1 MSDIR
6 NVAIIAHVDHGKT
19 TLVDALFKTAGMFRD
34 NQQVETRA
42 MDSNELERERGI
54 TILAKCTSLTWK
66 DTKLNIVDTPGHAD
80 FGGEVERILSM
91 VDGVIVLVDS
101 AEGPMPQTKFV
112 VSKALALNLNPIV
125 VINKIDRQDARP
137 QEVIDEVFDLFVAL
151 GANDKQL
158 DFPILYA
165 SGRSGW
171 AVKHLDDE
179 RKDLSPL
186 LETIMEHV
194 PAPEK
199 NYDAPFS
206 MLVTT
211 LESDVYLGRV
221 LTGRIQS
228 GVARINEPVN
238 TLRPGSGVVE
248 RARLTK
254 LLAFQGL
261 KRIPIEEA
269 KCGDII
275 AIAGLSEATVA
286 DTIASPEITEPIASL
301 PIDPPTISMTFSV
314 NDSPLGGKEGSKVTS
329 RLIGD
334 RLFKEAEG
342 NISISVKRSEGNDSF
357 EVAGRGE
364 LQLGILIETMRREGF
379 ELSISRPKVLMHKDE
394 NGMLMEPMEEIFAD
408 VDDEFSGIVIE
419 KLTLRKGDLKDMRPS
434 GVGKTRVTFIIPTRG
449 LIGYYSEFLTD
460 TRGTG
465 IMNRSFAGYDVHRGL
480 IPGRQRGALISLE
493 NGSAVPYALFFI
505 QDRGTLFINPG
516 DPVYNGLIIGEH
528 SKDND
533 LEVNPTKEKH
543 LSNMRASGKDENI
556 RLSPPR
562 VITLEQALSYINDD
576 ELVEVTPSAIRLR
589 KKYLDPITRKKMSR
603 ALKDAN

>member
-19 TLVDALFKTAGMFRD
+19 TLVDALFRTAGMFRD

-91 VDGVIVLVDS
+91 VDGVIVLVDA

-112 VSKALALNLNPIV
+112 VSKALSLNLNPIV

-151 GANDKQL
+151 GANDQQL

-171 AVKHLDDE
+171 AVKDMNDE

-186 LETIMEHV
+186 LETIVDHV
-194 PAPEK
+194 PPPEK

-211 LESDVYLGRV
+211 IESDPYLGRV

-228 GVARINEPVN
+228 GVAKINESVN
-238 TLRPGSGVVE
+238 ALRPEKGVVE

-269 KCGDII
+269 KCGDIV

-286 DTIASPEITEPIASL
+286 DTIASPEITEPLKSL

-314 NDSPLGGKEGSKVTS
+314 NDSPLGGKDGKKVTS
-329 RLIGD
+329 RLFGD

-342 NISISVKRSEGNDSF
+342 NISISVKRAENNDSF

-394 NGMLMEPMEEIFAD
+394 TGQLLEPMEEVLAD

-419 KLTLRKGDLKDMRPS
+419 KLTQRKGDLKDMRPS
-434 GVGKTRVTFIIPTRG
+434 GAGKTRVTFLIPTRG
-449 LIGYYSEFLTD
+449 LIGYYGEFLTD

-465 IMNRSFAGYDVHRGL
+465 IMNRSFAGYGPHRGI
-480 IPGRQRGALISLE
+480 IPGRQRGALISIG

-505 QDRGTLFINPG
+505 QERGVLFVNPG
-516 DPVYNGLIIGEH
+516 EPVYDGLIIGEH

-576 ELVEVTPSAIRLR
+576 ELVEVTPKAIRLR
-589 KKYLDPITRKKMSR
+589 KKYLDSITRKKMNR
-603 ALKDAN
+603 ALKSAE

>member
-1 MSDIR
+1 MPSIR

-19 TLVDALFKTAGMFRD
+19 TLVDALFRTAGMFRD
-34 NQQVETRA
+34 NQQVDTCV

-54 TILAKCTSLTWK
+54 TILAKCTSLNWN
-66 DTKLNIVDTPGHAD
+66 DIKLNIVDTPGHAD

-91 VDGVIVLVDS
+91 VDGVIVLVDA

-165 SGRSGW
+165 SGRNGW
-171 AVKHLDDE
+171 AVRDLDNDP
-179 RKDLSPL
+179 RKDLVPL
-186 LETIMEHV
+186 LETIVDHV
-194 PAPEK
+194 PAPEE

-228 GVARINEPVN
+228 GIAKVNETVN
-238 TLRPGSGVVE
+238 TIRPGAGVVE

-286 DTIASPEITEPIASL
+286 DTIASPEVTEPLKSL

-314 NDSPLGGKEGSKVTS
+314 NDSPLGGKDGTKVTS

-334 RLFKEAEG
+334 RLFKEMEG
-342 NISISVKRSEGNDSF
+342 NISINVKRSEGNDSF

-379 ELSISRPKVLMHKDE
+379 EMSISRPKVLMHRDE
-394 NGMLMEPMEEIFAD
+394 NGQLLEPIEEVLAD

-419 KLTLRKGDLKDMRPS
+419 KLTQRKGDLKDMRPF
-434 GVGKTRVTFIIPTRG
+434 GMGKTRLTFSISTRG
-449 LIGYYSEFLTD
+449 LIGYYGEFLTD

-465 IMNRSFAGYDVHRGL
+465 IMNRSFSGCAPHKGI
-480 IPGRQRGALISLE
+480 IPGRQRGALISIAS
-493 NGSAVPYALFFI
+493 GSAVPYALFFI
-505 QDRGTLFINPG
+505 QERGTLFINAG
-516 DPVYNGLIIGEH
+516 DPVYDGLIIGEH
-528 SKDND
+528 AKDND

-543 LSNMRASGKDENI
+543 LSNMRAAGKDENI

-576 ELVEVTPSAIRLR
+576 ELVEVTPKAIRLR
-589 KKYLDPITRKKMSR
+589 KKYLDSITRKKMGR
-603 ALKDAN
+603 AATKE

>member
-19 TLVDALFKTAGMFRD
+19 TLVDALFRTAGMFRD

-91 VDGVIVLVDS
+91 VDGVIVLVDA

-112 VSKALALNLNPIV
+112 VSKALSLNLNPIV

-151 GANDKQL
+151 GANDQQL

-171 AVKHLDDE
+171 AVKDMNDE

-186 LETIMEHV
+186 LETIVDHV
-194 PAPEK
+194 PPPEK

-211 LESDVYLGRV
+211 IESDPYLGRV

-228 GVARINEPVN
+228 GVAKINESVN
-238 TLRPGSGVVE
+238 ALRPEKGVVE

-269 KCGDII
+269 KCGDIV

-286 DTIASPEITEPIASL
+286 DTIASPEITEPLKSL

-314 NDSPLGGKEGSKVTS
+314 NDSPLGGKDGKKVTS

-342 NISISVKRSEGNDSF
+342 NISISVKRAENNDSF

-394 NGMLMEPMEEIFAD
+394 TGQLLEPMEEVLAD

-419 KLTLRKGDLKDMRPS
+419 KLTQRKGDLKDMRPS
-434 GVGKTRVTFIIPTRG
+434 GAGKTRVTFLIPTRG
-449 LIGYYSEFLTD
+449 LIGYYGEFLTD

-465 IMNRSFAGYDVHRGL
+465 IMNRSFAGYGPHRGI
-480 IPGRQRGALISLE
+480 IPGRQRGALISIG

-505 QDRGTLFINPG
+505 QERGVLFVNPG
-516 DPVYNGLIIGEH
+516 EPVYDGLIIGEH

-576 ELVEVTPSAIRLR
+576 ELVEVTPKAIRLR
-589 KKYLDPITRKKMSR
+589 KKYLDSITRKKMNR
-603 ALKDAN
+603 ALKSAE

>member
-1 MSDIR
+1 MSENIR
-6 NVAIIAHVDHGKT
+6 NIAIIAHVDHGKT
-19 TLVDALFKTAGMFRD
+19 TLVDALFKTSGMFRD
-34 NQQVETRA
+34 NQQVETCA

-54 TILAKCTSLTWK
+54 TILAKCTSLYWK
-66 DTKLNIVDTPGHAD
+66 GTKLNIVDTPGHAD

-91 VDGVIVLVDS
+91 VDGVIVLVDA

-171 AVKHLDDE
+171 AVKNLDDE
-179 RKDLSPL
+179 RKDLTPL
-186 LETIMEHV
+186 MDTILEHV
-194 PAPEK
+194 PAPDGDE
-199 NYDAPFS
+199 NAPFQ

-221 LTGRIQS
+221 LTGRIHS
-228 GVARINEPVN
+228 GTARINEAVN
-238 TLRPGSGVVE
+238 TLRPGKGVVE

-254 LLAFQGL
+254 LLAFNGL
-261 KRIPIEEA
+261 KRVPIDEA
-269 KCGDII
+269 KCGDIV

-286 DTIASPEITEPIASL
+286 DTIAAQSVTEPLKSL

-314 NDSPLGGKEGSKVTS
+314 NDSPLGGKEGTKVTS
-329 RLIGD
+329 RMIGD

-342 NISISVKRSEGNDSF
+342 NISINVTRAAGNDSF

-379 ELSISRPKVLMHKDE
+379 EMSISRPKVLMHKDPE
-394 NGMLMEPMEEIFAD
+394 TGATLEPIEELQVD
-408 VDDEFSGIVIE
+408 LDDEFSGVIIE
-419 KLTLRKGDLKDMRPS
+419 KITQRKGNLIEMKPS
-434 GVGKTRVTFIIPTRG
+434 GAGKTRLIFSIPTRG
-449 LIGYYSEFLTD
+449 LIGYYSDFLTD

-465 IMNRSFAGYDVHRGL
+465 IMNRSFIGYEPHRGP
-480 IPGRQRGALISLE
+480 INDRQRGVLISIE
-493 NGSAVPYALFFI
+493 SGTAIPYALFYL
-505 QDRGTLFINPG
+505 QERGTLFVNPG
-516 DPVYNGLIIGEH
+516 DPMYEGLIIGENN
-528 SKDND
+528 KDND

-543 LSNMRASGKDENI
+543 LSNMRAAGKDENI

-562 VITLEQALSYINDD
+562 KITLEQALSYIADD
-576 ELVEVTPSAIRLR
+576 ELVEVTPKAIRLR
-589 KKYLDPITRKKMSR
+589 KKYLDSNTRKKMSR
-603 ALKDAN
+603 ISQ

>member
-1 MSDIR
+1 
-6 NVAIIAHVDHGKT
+6 
-19 TLVDALFKTAGMFRD
+19 
-34 NQQVETRA
+34 
-42 MDSNELERERGI
+42 
-54 TILAKCTSLTWK
+54 
-66 DTKLNIVDTPGHAD
+66 
-80 FGGEVERILSM
+80 M
-91 VDGVIVLVDS
+91 VDGVIVLVDA

-112 VSKALALNLNPIV
+112 VSKALSLNLNPIV

-171 AVKHLDDE
+171 AVKDMSDE

-186 LETIMEHV
+186 LETIVEHV

-211 LESDVYLGRV
+211 IESDPYLGRV

-228 GVARINEPVN
+228 GIAKVNESVN
-238 TLRPGSGVVE
+238 ALRPEKGVVE

-269 KCGDII
+269 KCGDIV

-286 DTIASPEITEPIASL
+286 DTIASPEITEPLKSL

-314 NDSPLGGKEGSKVTS
+314 NDSPLGGKDGKKVTS

-342 NISISVKRSEGNDSF
+342 NISITVKRAENNDSF

-394 NGMLMEPMEEIFAD
+394 NGQLLEPMEEVLAD

-419 KLTLRKGDLKDMRPS
+419 KLTQRKGDLKDMRPS
-434 GVGKTRVTFIIPTRG
+434 GAGKTRVTFLIPTRG
-449 LIGYYSEFLTD
+449 LIGYYGEFLTD

-465 IMNRSFAGYDVHRGL
+465 IMNRSFAGYGPHRGI
-480 IPGRQRGALISLE
+480 IPGRQRGALISIG

-505 QDRGTLFINPG
+505 QERGVLFVNPG
-516 DPVYNGLIIGEH
+516 EPVYDGLIIGEH

-576 ELVEVTPSAIRLR
+576 ELVEVTPKAIRLR
-589 KKYLDPITRKKMSR
+589 KKYLDSITRKKMNR
-603 ALKDAN
+603 ALKSAE